1 MILVCDIGNTN
12 ITAGLFRGERLVYKT
27 KFPTSKVGNGSKP
40 FPMRIVFSQIE
51 AIVICSVVP
60 RALTSLKA
68 SFKSLKNIPV
78 YCLGGN
84 LTAPIKNLYARPKQ
98 VGQDRLVNAYAASRL
113 YGAPLVVIDFGT
125 AVTLDVIS
133 KNREYLGG
141 MILPGLEL
149 SLDALSARAA
159 LLPRVKLERPKEFI
173 GRDTKSSMLSGVVYG
188 FAALTDSLSQRIK
201 KEIGDS
207 AKVIGTGGNI
217 SLIAKY
223 CQNLDKIDPDL
234 TLKGL
239 NLIFRHYEEKKT
251 KVKLSLA
258 DNGKIG

>member
-84 LTAPIKNLYARPKQ
+84 LTAPIKNLYAQPKQ

-113 YGAPLVVIDFGT
+113 YVAPLVVIDFGT

-133 KNREYLGG
+133 KNRDYLGG
-141 MILPGLEL
+141 MIL
-149 SLDALSARAA
+149 S
-159 LLPRVKLERPKEFI
+159 
-173 GRDTKSSMLSGVVYG
+173 
-188 FAALTDSLSQRIK
+188 
-201 KEIGDS
+201 
-207 AKVIGTGGNI
+207 
-217 SLIAKY
+217 
-223 CQNLDKIDPDL
+223 
-234 TLKGL
+234 
-239 NLIFRHYEEKKT
+239 
-251 KVKLSLA
+251 
-258 DNGKIG
+258 